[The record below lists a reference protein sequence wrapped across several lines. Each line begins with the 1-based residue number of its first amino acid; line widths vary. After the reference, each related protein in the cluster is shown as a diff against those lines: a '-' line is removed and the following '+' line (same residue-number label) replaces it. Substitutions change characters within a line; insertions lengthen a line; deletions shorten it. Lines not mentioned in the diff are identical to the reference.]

1 MILLRFKD
9 ANKSFNNWTKSILI
23 YIKVANPDISLE
35 ENEMTKENIC
45 IVFGGKSAEHEVSIL
60 TAQNVLNAID
70 KDKYHVDIIYITN
83 DGDWRKQN
91 NMTTEIKSTDELH
104 LENGEALEI
113 SQLLKESSSGQPY
126 DAVFPLLHGPN
137 GEDGTIQG
145 LFEVLD
151 VPYVGNGVLSA
162 ASSMD
167 KLVMKQLFE
176 HRGLPQLPYISFL
189 RSEYEKYEHNILKLV
204 NDKLNYPV
212 FVKPANLGSSVGISK
227 CNNEAELKEGIK
239 EAFQFDRKLVI
250 EQGVNAREI
259 EVAVLGNDY
268 PEATWPGEVV
278 KDVAFYDYK
287 SKYKDGKVQ
296 LQIPADLD
304 EDVQLTL
311 RNMALEAFKAT
322 DCSGL
327 VRADFFVTEDN
338 QIYINE
344 TNAMPGF
351 TAFSMYPKL
360 WENMGLSYPELIT
373 KLIELAKERHQ
384 DKQKNKYKID

>member
-91 NMTTEIKSTDELH
+91 NITTEIKSTDELH

-113 SQLLKESSSGQPY
+113 SQLLKEGSSGQPY

-360 WENMGLSYPELIT
+360 WGNMGLSYPELIT

>member
-1 MILLRFKD
+1 M
-9 ANKSFNNWTKSILI
+9 
-23 YIKVANPDISLE
+23 E
-35 ENEMTKENIC
+35 EKENITEE
-45 IVFGGKSAEHEVSIL
+45 IKEIESL
-60 TAQNVLNAID
+60 
-70 KDKYHVDIIYITN
+70 
-83 DGDWRKQN
+83 
-91 NMTTEIKSTDELH
+91 NMTDIEAGEIT
-104 LENGEALEI
+104 I
-113 SQLLKESSSGQPY
+113 LLKESSNGKPY
-126 DAVFPLLHGPN
+126 DAIFPLLHGPN

-151 VPYVGNGVLSA
+151 LPYVGNGVLA
-162 ASSMD
+162 ASSSMD

-189 RSEYEKYEHNILKLV
+189 RSEYEKYEGNIIKLV
-204 NDKLNYPV
+204 KDKLTYPV

-227 CNNEAELKEGIK
+227 CNNEDELKSGIE

-250 EQGVNAREI
+250 EQGINAREV

-268 PEATWPGEVV
+268 PETTWPGEVI

-287 SKYKDGKVQ
+287 SKYKDGKIS
-296 LQIPADLD
+296 LQIPAELD
-304 EDVQLTL
+304 EEVQMTL

-338 QIYINE
+338 QIFINE

-351 TAFSMYPKL
+351 TAFSMYPSL
-360 WENMGLSYPELIT
+360 WENMGLSYSDLIT
-373 KLIELAKERHQ
+373 KLIDLAKERHE
-384 DKQKNKYKID
+384 DKRKQIHN